1 MSENVPRRIRRD
13 ACLAA
18 GSTARER
25 GWKVSLPAGKST
37 RRTLVFAVILVGG
50 MVAAR
55 PALAHKSFIFATIP
69 QKNIEGEVYFNG
81 GEPGRNVTV
90 MVLDP
95 AGSKLGEVKTDENG
109 RFTFE
114 PRVRCDH
121 QLIADDGLGHRA
133 EYTVKA
139 DELPSALPALDAGD
153 AQRKRDQRQR
163 RPLSTGTTNRTAQLM
178 TSVLPPQRNRSV
190 IRSQAYEEIWT
201 SGKPACGCKISWAA

>member
-1 MSENVPRRIRRD
+1 MPYRPPGQRPDRRGR
-13 ACLAA
+13 
-18 GSTARER
+18 
-25 GWKVSLPAGKST
+25 KVSLPAGKSL
-37 RRTLVFAVILVGG
+37 RRALVFAVILVGG

-95 AGSKLGEVKTDENG
+95 TGNKLGEVKTDEKG

-121 QLIADDGLGHRA
+121 RLIADDGLGHRA

-139 DELPSALPALDAGD
+139 DELPSAVPALDAGD
-153 AQRKRDQRQR
+153 SHGSAIEPGSSSEHRHDE
-163 RPLSTGTTNRTAQLM
+163 SSSAAHDE
-178 TSVLPPQRNRSV
+178 SIAPPRNPSATRS
-190 IRSQAYEEIWT
+190 RAYGEIWT
-201 SGKPACGCKISWAA
+201 SGRPACGCKISWAA